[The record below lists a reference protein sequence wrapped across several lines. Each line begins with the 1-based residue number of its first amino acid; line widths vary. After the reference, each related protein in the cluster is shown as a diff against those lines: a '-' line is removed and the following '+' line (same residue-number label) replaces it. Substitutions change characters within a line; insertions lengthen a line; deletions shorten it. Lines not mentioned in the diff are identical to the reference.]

1 MNMSD
6 EDVRQQLRELFSD
19 ERLGAGSTL
28 NPEAIVA
35 GARRRRRRRQLMQT
49 TSGMAAAVVLLG
61 GGLTVFTI
69 HDKDNGAAF
78 PGGDQ
83 LTMGA
88 ASSSLAQPGPGSP
101 APPASAPVE
110 QPNQTPA
117 PPQST
122 ASDGPAKPP
131 KSTPATKP
139 PTQRKVTTGA
149 LLTSVGFGKLR
160 LGMSESEAEATAGPL
175 RAKEIRGACTYGYA
189 DEGAAVPLSTSVSL
203 TEGDGITVI
212 NPTGTVHTPEGIG
225 VGSTEADIL
234 AAYPGST
241 KDGSSYVAP
250 VSAVSAYRISVAD
263 DGSAV
268 RILLTSI
275 NQDCQFS

>member
-1 MNMSD
+1 MNMSE
-6 EDVRQQLRELFSD
+6 EDVQQKLRDLFAD
-19 ERLGAGSTL
+19 ERLAVGSTL
-28 NPEAIVA
+28 NPETIVA

-88 ASSSLAQPGPGSP
+88 ASSSVVQPGPGSSAP
-101 APPASAPVE
+101 AASAPVE
-110 QPNQTPA
+110 PPNQTTS
-117 PPQST
+117 PPPS
-122 ASDGPAKPP
+122 AISDGPAKPP
-131 KSTPATKP
+131 KRSTATQP
-139 PTQRKVTTGA
+139 PTQGKVTSGA
-149 LLTSVGFGKLR
+149 LLTAAGFGKLR

-175 RAKEIRGACTYGYA
+175 RSKEVRGACTYGYA
-189 DEGAAVPLSTSVSL
+189 DGAVPVPTSVSL

-212 NPTGTVHTPEGIG
+212 NPSGTVHTPEGIG

-250 VSAVSAYRISVAD
+250 VSAVSAYRISVSD
-263 DGSAV
+263 DGAAIG
-268 RILLTSI
+268 ILLTSI
-275 NQDCQFS
+275 NQSCQFS

>member
-6 EDVRQQLRELFSD
+6 QDVQRKLRDLFSD
-19 ERLGAGSTL
+19 ERLGVGSVL
-28 NPEAIVA
+28 NPETIVA

-88 ASSSLAQPGPGSP
+88 ASSSLVQPGPGSS
-101 APPASAPVE
+101 APPVSSAVGP
-110 QPNQTPA
+110 PNQTTV

-122 ASDGPAKPP
+122 VSDGPAKPP
-131 KSTPATKP
+131 KSTAATKP
-139 PTQRKVTTGA
+139 PTQGEVTSGA
-149 LLTSVGFGKLR
+149 LLTSAGFGKLR

-175 RAKEIRGACTYGYA
+175 RAKEVRGTCTYGYA
-189 DEGAAVPLSTSVSL
+189 EGAAVPGPTSVSL
-203 TEGDGITVI
+203 TESDGITVI
-212 NPTGTVHTPEGIG
+212 NPAGTVHTPEGIG

-241 KDGSSYVAP
+241 KDGSAYVAP
-250 VSAVSAYRISVAD
+250 VSAASAYRIFVAD

-268 RILLTSI
+268 GILLTSI

>member
-1 MNMSD
+1 MNMSE
-6 EDVRQQLRELFSD
+6 EDVQQRLRDLFAD
-19 ERLGAGSTL
+19 ERLAVGSTL

-88 ASSSLAQPGPGSP
+88 ASSSLAQPGPGSS

-110 QPNQTPA
+110 QPNPTTV
-117 PPQST
+117 PPHST
-122 ASDGPAKPP
+122 VSDGPAKPP
-131 KSTPATKP
+131 KSTAATKP

-149 LLTSVGFGKLR
+149 LLTSAGFGKLR

-175 RAKEIRGACTYGYA
+175 RAKEVRGTCTYGYA
-189 DEGAAVPLSTSVSL
+189 EGAAVPAPTSVSL

-212 NPTGTVHTPEGIG
+212 NPAGTVHTPEGIG
-225 VGSTEADIL
+225 VGSSEADIL

-241 KDGSSYVAP
+241 KDGSAYVAP
-250 VSAVSAYRISVAD
+250 VSAVSAYRISVSD

-268 RILLTSI
+268 SILLTSI

>member
-6 EDVRQQLRELFSD
+6 EDVRQQLRDLFSD

-28 NPEAIVA
+28 NPETIVA

-83 LTMGA
+83 LTVGA
-88 ASSSLAQPGPGSP
+88 ASSSLPQPGPGSS
-101 APPASAPVE
+101 APPVSSSAPP
-110 QPNQTPA
+110 PNPTSG
-117 PPQST
+117 PPPST
-122 ASDGPAKPP
+122 APDGPAKPP

-139 PTQRKVTTGA
+139 PTQGKVTSGA
-149 LLTSVGFGKLR
+149 LLTAAGFGKLR

-175 RAKEIRGACTYGYA
+175 RAKEVRGTCTYGYA
-189 DEGAAVPLSTSVSL
+189 EGAAVPVSTSVSL

-241 KDGSSYVAP
+241 KNGSSYVAP
-250 VSAVSAYRISVAD
+250 VSAVSAYRISVSD

-268 RILLTSI
+268 GILLTSL

>member
-1 MNMSD
+1 MNMSE
-6 EDVRQQLRELFSD
+6 EDVQQKLRDLFSD
-19 ERLGAGSTL
+19 ERLGSGSTL
-28 NPEAIVA
+28 NPETIVA

-49 TSGMAAAVVLLG
+49 TSGMAAAIVMVG

-78 PGGDQ
+78 PGDQ

-88 ASSSLAQPGPGSP
+88 ASSSLARPGPGTSEPPASSP
-101 APPASAPVE
+101 APPPTHTA
-110 QPNQTPA
+110 A

-122 ASDGPAKPP
+122 ASDGPVKPP
-131 KSTPATKP
+131 KSTAATKP
-139 PTQRKVTTGA
+139 PAQGKVTTGA
-149 LLTSVGFGKLR
+149 LLTSAGFGKLR

-175 RAKEIRGACTYGYA
+175 RAKEVRGACTYGYA
-189 DEGAAVPLSTSVSL
+189 EGAAVPGPSSVSL
-203 TEGDGITVI
+203 TEAEGITVI
-212 NPTGTVHTPEGIG
+212 NPAGTVHTPEGIG

-241 KDGSSYVAP
+241 KDGGAYVAP
-250 VSAVSAYRISVAD
+250 VSAVSAYRIFVAK

-268 RILLTSI
+268 SILLTSI

>member
-1 MNMSD
+1 MNMSE
-6 EDVRQQLRELFSD
+6 EDVQQKLRDLFSD

-28 NPEAIVA
+28 NPETIVA

-49 TSGMAAAVVLLG
+49 TSGMAAAIVMVG

-78 PGGDQ
+78 PGDQ

-88 ASSSLAQPGPGSP
+88 ASSSLARPGPGTSEPPVSSP
-101 APPASAPVE
+101 APPPTHTA
-110 QPNQTPA
+110 A

-122 ASDGPAKPP
+122 ASDGPVKPP
-131 KSTPATKP
+131 KSTAATKP
-139 PTQRKVTTGA
+139 PAQGKVTTGA
-149 LLTSVGFGKLR
+149 LLTSAGFGKLR

-175 RAKEIRGACTYGYA
+175 RAKEVRGTCTYGYA
-189 DEGAAVPLSTSVSL
+189 EGAAVPGPSSVSL
-203 TEGDGITVI
+203 TEAEGITVI
-212 NPTGTVHTPEGIG
+212 NPAGTVHTPEGIG

-241 KDGSSYVAP
+241 KDGGAYVAP
-250 VSAVSAYRISVAD
+250 VSAVSAYRIFVAK

-268 RILLTSI
+268 SILLTSI

>member
-1 MNMSD
+1 MNMSE
-6 EDVRQQLRELFSD
+6 EDVQQKLRDLFSD
-19 ERLGAGSTL
+19 ERLGSGSTL
-28 NPEAIVA
+28 NPETIVA

-49 TSGMAAAVVLLG
+49 TSGMAAAIVMVG

-78 PGGDQ
+78 PGDQ

-88 ASSSLAQPGPGSP
+88 ASSSLARPGPGTSEPPASSP
-101 APPASAPVE
+101 APPPTHTA
-110 QPNQTPA
+110 A

-122 ASDGPAKPP
+122 ASDGPVKPP
-131 KSTPATKP
+131 KSTAATKP
-139 PTQRKVTTGA
+139 PAQGKVTTGA
-149 LLTSVGFGKLR
+149 LLTSAGFGKLR

-175 RAKEIRGACTYGYA
+175 RAKEVRGTCTYGYA
-189 DEGAAVPLSTSVSL
+189 EGAAVPGPSSVSL
-203 TEGDGITVI
+203 TEAEGITVI
-212 NPTGTVHTPEGIG
+212 NPAGTVHTPEGIG

-241 KDGSSYVAP
+241 KDGGAYVAP
-250 VSAVSAYRISVAD
+250 VSAVSAYRIFVAK

-268 RILLTSI
+268 SILLTSI

>member
-1 MNMSD
+1 MNMSE
-6 EDVRQQLRELFSD
+6 EDVQQRLRDLFSD
-19 ERLGAGSTL
+19 ERLAVGSTL
-28 NPEAIVA
+28 NPETIVA

-49 TSGMAAAVVLLG
+49 TSGMAAAVVMLG

-88 ASSSLAQPGPGSP
+88 ASSSLAQPGPGSS

-110 QPNQTPA
+110 PPHQTTV

-122 ASDGPAKPP
+122 ASDGPVKPP

-139 PTQRKVTTGA
+139 PTQGKVTSGP
-149 LLTSVGFGKLR
+149 LLTAAGFGKLR

-175 RAKEIRGACTYGYA
+175 RAKEVRGTCTYGRA
-189 DEGAAVPLSTSVSL
+189 EGAAVPGPTSVSL
-203 TEGDGITVI
+203 TESDGITVI
-212 NPTGTVHTPEGIG
+212 NPAGTVHTPEGIG

-241 KDGSSYVAP
+241 KDGGAYVAP

-268 RILLTSI
+268 GILLTSI
-275 NQDCQFS
+275 NQNCQFS

>member
-1 MNMSD
+1 MNMSE
-6 EDVRQQLRELFSD
+6 EDVQQKLRDLFSD

-28 NPEAIVA
+28 NPETIVA

-49 TSGMAAAVVLLG
+49 TSGMAAAIVMVG

-78 PGGDQ
+78 PGDQ

-88 ASSSLAQPGPGSP
+88 ASSSLARPGPGTSEP
-101 APPASAPVE
+101 PVSSLAPPPTHTA
-110 QPNQTPA
+110 A

-122 ASDGPAKPP
+122 ASDGPVEPP
-131 KSTPATKP
+131 KSTAATKP
-139 PTQRKVTTGA
+139 PAQGKVTTGA
-149 LLTSVGFGKLR
+149 LLTSAGFGKLR

-175 RAKEIRGACTYGYA
+175 RAKEVRGTCTYGYA
-189 DEGAAVPLSTSVSL
+189 EGAAVPGPSSVSL
-203 TEGDGITVI
+203 TEAEGITVI
-212 NPTGTVHTPEGIG
+212 NPAGTVHTPEGIG

-241 KDGSSYVAP
+241 KDGGAYVAP
-250 VSAVSAYRISVAD
+250 VSAVSAYRIFVAK

-268 RILLTSI
+268 SILLTSI